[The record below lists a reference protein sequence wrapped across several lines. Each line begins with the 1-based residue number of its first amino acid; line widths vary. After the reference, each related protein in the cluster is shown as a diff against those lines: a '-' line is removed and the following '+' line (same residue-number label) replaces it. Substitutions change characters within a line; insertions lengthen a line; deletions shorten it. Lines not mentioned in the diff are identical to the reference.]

1 MFCPS
6 CGESFSEPVT
16 ECLVCGVELT
26 ESSPGPPPDPT
37 IQFASVLTTGDP
49 GVIAV
54 AKSLLDAEAIE
65 YLVRA
70 EGLQDLF
77 GWGRLGAGYN
87 ILAGPAE
94 FVVREDD
101 AARARELLA
110 DLLNPVHRDDKENA
124 KDE

>member
-1 MFCPS
+1 MDCPS
-6 CGESFSEPVT
+6 CGGSFSESVAQCP
-16 ECLVCGVELT
+16 ECGVELADART
-26 ESSPGPPPDPT
+26 GPPPDPT

-54 AKSLLDAEAIE
+54 AKSLLEAEGIE

-77 GWGRLGAGYN
+77 GWGRVGAGYN
-87 ILAGPAE
+87 ILAGPAD

-110 DLLNPVHRDDKENA
+110 DLLNSAHRDDKGDVE
-124 KDE
+124 DE

>member
-1 MFCPS
+1 MHCPS
-6 CGESFSEPVT
+6 CGRSFSEPSA
-16 ECLVCGVELT
+16 ECPECGVELA
-26 ESSPGPPPDPT
+26 EAGAGPPPDPT

-54 AKSLLDAEAIE
+54 AKSLLDAEGIE

-77 GWGRLGAGYN
+77 GGGRLGAGYN

-110 DLLNPVHRDDKENA
+110 DLLTPPDDGENGTG
-124 KDE
+124 E

>member
-1 MFCPS
+1 MYCPA
-6 CGESFSEPVT
+6 CGESFSESAAKCP
-16 ECLVCGVELT
+16 ECGVELAEART
-26 ESSPGPPPDPT
+26 GPPPDPT
-37 IQFASVLTTGDP
+37 IQFAPVLTTGDP

-54 AKSLLDAEAIE
+54 AKSLLEAEGIE

-77 GWGRLGAGYN
+77 GGGRLGAGYN
-87 ILAGPAE
+87 LLAGPAE

-110 DLLNPVHRDDKENA
+110 DLLNAVHRNDKGDVEG
-124 KDE
+124 E

>member
-1 MFCPS
+1 MLCPS
-6 CGESFSEPVT
+6 CGASFSEPLT
-16 ECLVCGVELT
+16 ECPECGVELSET
-26 ESSPGPPPDPT
+26 RLGPPPDPT
-37 IQFASVLTTGDP
+37 IQFASVFTTGDP

-54 AKSLLDAEAIE
+54 AKSLLDAEGIE

-77 GWGRLGAGYN
+77 GWGRLGAGYT

-110 DLLNPVHRDDKENA
+110 DLMTPMHRDDKEHA
-124 KDE
+124 EDE